1 MFASLNVLKELQKHY
16 ETNPKDPLKG
26 IIWHTQGSGKTALT
40 YHLTKLIRDFF
51 SPLNKKTKFYFIV
64 DRLDLLE
71 QAKNEFLK
79 RGLCA
84 HEAENKEDLS
94 QKLKSS
100 SVFENPQGNDE
111 IIVVNIQ
118 KFKAPNEE
126 KSPNEDLSDS
136 APKEIVSKTELQEAA
151 KDNHDLQRVFII
163 DEAHRSYDPKGCF
176 YANLI
181 ECDKT
186 AIKIALTGTPLL
198 EDNAQDKATKNTFGD
213 YLHTY
218 SYAESIKDRHTLKL
232 QLEIIEKSYKEKLQA
247 IYRLLQESITIEDI
261 EVKKET
267 IFNHERYIKEMLF
280 YIIRDLLFFRLG
292 NNDEN
297 LKAMVVC
304 FSSKQ
309 AKLANLLFN
318 EVQEKVLQ
326 ENPNLKIL
334 KKLQSSLI
342 LHNEQEVKEK
352 IYSFKHEDTD
362 IVFVFNMLLT
372 GFDLPSLKRLYIHR
386 ELKDHNLL
394 QALARVN
401 RSYNNMS
408 FGYLI
413 DFVGIKENYDKT
425 TDDYLKE
432 LNQFNQSDSNI
443 KDNLKD
449 MFADRKTLE
458 KDIKNAYDDLFNYP
472 IDDIEGMTSAIVS
485 MSEMNELLKVSR
497 AINTLKERYNLI
509 RTSNDEKILS
519 LKEKMDIEKI
529 SKISSM
535 LHKKAKQLHALKN
548 INEPKNPNDLI
559 VLEDL
564 IALLDFKIEFKE
576 SKELHFKEREEIS
589 AKQKQAKEML
599 EKIPDQQDK
608 EIQKFYKDFNKDEK
622 EDFFITLTDKRLP
635 KLAYDELLSY
645 LFEKHFNDND
655 LHLKLDI
662 IFNRISSNNAELFNT
677 TSTDKTTIALFES
690 ISPYV
695 NEESKRANFTRVLL
709 DKLKKFNFKQAFLNL
724 QNQQG
729 YDFFAPIFEYLIKDY
744 NNNSGGKYAEY
755 YTPLSI
761 ASIIAKLLIDEPTQS
776 VKIYDPS
783 AGTGTLLMALA
794 HQIGT
799 DSCTL
804 YAQDISQKSLRMLKL
819 NLILNDL
826 THSLKN
832 AIEGNTL
839 TNPYHSKECKGK
851 MDYIVSNPPFKL
863 DFSNE
868 HAEISQN
875 KNDFFLGVPNIPK
888 NDKSKMPIYTLFF
901 QHCLNM
907 LSNKGKGAII
917 VPTGFISA
925 KSGIENKIVRHLV
938 DEKLVYGVVC
948 MPSQVFANTS
958 TNVSIIFFQKT
969 PSAKEVVLIDASKLG
984 EEYTENKNKKTRLR
998 TSDIDLILETFNNKT
1013 PKADFCA
1020 LVSFDEITEKNYS
1033 LNPGQYFI
1041 IEDTSEKISQAEF
1054 ENLMQQYSSELT
1066 SLFDESQSLQQEILE
1081 TLKGVRFE

>member
-1 MFASLNVLKELQKHY
+1 MPYNEITRVQVPALMHLAKLGYDFIPTNSKENKPNLDTDTNILIDSFTQAFERLNPNKNAKDALTEMKKRLNYDDLGKSFYEYLLKSEHQIIDFDNPNNNLYEMMAELPYKSLRTDITLFINGLPLVNIEVKQPFAEKGIKEERDRHIQRYKNPENKVFCNLAQIWLFSDNLPYDENNPDQGVFYSASYSPIFQRFVEANKLDITPPPPENEQSHQNHRSLEEIQKRVLNEFNLKDTDYQESPKETPTNSLLTSFCSHKRLCFILKYGISFLKEKSEFKKHIWRYAQMFASLNVLKELQKHY

-79 RGLCA
+79 RGLCV

-94 QKLKSS
+94 QKLKNSN
-100 SVFENPQGNDE
+100 VFEGPQGNDE

-118 KFKAPNEE
+118 KFKAPNED
-126 KSPNEDLSDS
+126 PSDS
-136 APKEIVSKTELQEAA
+136 APKEIVSKTELQEAT

-198 EDNAQDKATKNTFGD
+198 EDNVQDKATRNTFGN

-267 IFNHERYIKEMLF
+267 IFNHEKYIKAMLY
-280 YIIRDLLFFRLG
+280 YIIRDLLNFRRV

-304 FSSKQ
+304 FSSTQ

-318 EVQEKVLQ
+318 DVQEKVLQ

-342 LHNEQEVKEK
+342 LHDEQEVKEK
-352 IYSFKHEDTD
+352 IYSFKHKDTD

-449 MFADRKTLE
+449 MFADREVLE

-472 IDDIEGMTSAIVS
+472 IDDIEAMTSAIVGIS
-485 MSEMNELLKVSR
+485 GMNELLKISH

-509 RTSNDEKILS
+509 RTSSDEKILS

-548 INEPKNPNDLI
+548 INEPKNPNDLMI
-559 VLEDL
+559 LEDL

-576 SKELHFKEREEIS
+576 SKELRFKEREEIS
-589 AKQKQAKEML
+589 AKYKQAKEML
-599 EKIPDQQDK
+599 EKIPDKQDK
-608 EIQKFYKDFNKDEK
+608 EVQKISKDLSKLIQEPLTNDNFDGISHSYSVIISQLKQHKEQTTNLLNKYND
-622 EDFFITLTDKRLP
+622 DRAYVITHKRLHNRLMEENIS
-635 KLAYDELLSY
+635 KGIFTLLSA
-645 LFEKHFNDND
+645 
-655 LHLKLDI
+655 LKKALDE
-662 IFNRISSNNAELFNT
+662 RIS
-677 TSTDKTTIALFES
+677 
-690 ISPYV
+690 
-695 NEESKRANFTRVLL
+695 KR
-709 DKLKKFNFKQAFLNL
+709 
-724 QNQQG
+724 
-729 YDFFAPIFEYLIKDY
+729 
-744 NNNSGGKYAEY
+744 
-755 YTPLSI
+755 
-761 ASIIAKLLIDEPTQS
+761 
-776 VKIYDPS
+776 
-783 AGTGTLLMALA
+783 
-794 HQIGT
+794 
-799 DSCTL
+799 
-804 YAQDISQKSLRMLKL
+804 
-819 NLILNDL
+819 
-826 THSLKN
+826 
-832 AIEGNTL
+832 
-839 TNPYHSKECKGK
+839 
-851 MDYIVSNPPFKL
+851 
-863 DFSNE
+863 
-868 HAEISQN
+868 
-875 KNDFFLGVPNIPK
+875 
-888 NDKSKMPIYTLFF
+888 
-901 QHCLNM
+901 
-907 LSNKGKGAII
+907 
-917 VPTGFISA
+917 
-925 KSGIENKIVRHLV
+925 
-938 DEKLVYGVVC
+938 
-948 MPSQVFANTS
+948 
-958 TNVSIIFFQKT
+958 
-969 PSAKEVVLIDASKLG
+969 
-984 EEYTENKNKKTRLR
+984 
-998 TSDIDLILETFNNKT
+998 
-1013 PKADFCA
+1013 
-1020 LVSFDEITEKNYS
+1020 
-1033 LNPGQYFI
+1033 
-1041 IEDTSEKISQAEF
+1041 
-1054 ENLMQQYSSELT
+1054 
-1066 SLFDESQSLQQEILE
+1066 QEILNE
-1081 TLKGVRFE
+1081 ETTLKTAIKAELRDAFNKNPSLKDLQKEKEFITQTLFNELTQNHHQGNLNA

>member
-1 MFASLNVLKELQKHY
+1 MFASLNILKELQKHY

-79 RGLCA
+79 RGLCV

-94 QKLKSS
+94 QKLKNS
-100 SVFENPQGNDE
+100 SVFEGSQGNDE

-126 KSPNEDLSDS
+126 KAPNEDLSS
-136 APKEIVSKTELQEAA
+136 APKEIISKTELQEAT

-186 AIKIALTGTPLL
+186 AVKIALTGTPLL
-198 EDNAQDKATKNTFGD
+198 EDNVQDKATKNTFGN

-232 QLEIIEKSYKEKLQA
+232 QLEIIEKSYKEKLQE

-267 IFNHERYIKEMLF
+267 IFNHEKYIKAMLY
-280 YIIRDLLFFRLG
+280 YIIRDLLNFRRV

-304 FSSKQ
+304 FSSAQ
-309 AKLANLLFN
+309 ARLANWLFN

-326 ENPNLKIL
+326 ENPNLRIL
-334 KKLQSSLI
+334 NKLQSSLI
-342 LHNEQEVKEK
+342 LHDEQEVKEK

-372 GFDLPSLKRLYIHR
+372 GFDLPNLKRLYIHR

-401 RSYNNMS
+401 RSYKNMS

-432 LNQFNQSDSNI
+432 LNQFNQGDSNI

-449 MFADRKTLE
+449 MFADRNILE

-472 IDDIEGMTSAIVS
+472 IDDIEAMTSAIVS
-485 MSEMNELLKVSR
+485 ISKMNELLKVSH

-519 LKEKMDIEKI
+519 LKEKIDIEKI

-535 LHKKAKQLHALKN
+535 LSKKAKQLHALKN

-559 VLEDL
+559 ILEDL

-576 SKELHFKEREEIS
+576 RKELHFKEKEEITN
-589 AKQKQAKEML
+589 KYKQAKEML
-599 EKIPDQQDK
+599 EKIPDKQDK
-608 EIQKFYKDFNKDEK
+608 EIQKFYKDFSKLLQMPATSQNFEEISHSYDAIISQLKQHKDQTTNLLNKYNNDRAYA
-622 EDFFITLTDKRLP
+622 ITHKRLHDRLMEENIS
-635 KLAYDELLSY
+635 KGIFTLLST
-645 LFEKHFNDND
+645 LKKALDERIFKRQEILNEETTLKTAIKVELRDAFNKNPSLKD
-655 LHLKLDI
+655 LKKETEFI
-662 IFNRISSNNAELFNT
+662 AQTLFNE
-677 TSTDKTTIALFES
+677 L
-690 ISPYV
+690 
-695 NEESKRANFTRVLL
+695 
-709 DKLKKFNFKQAFLNL
+709 
-724 QNQQG
+724 
-729 YDFFAPIFEYLIKDY
+729 
-744 NNNSGGKYAEY
+744 
-755 YTPLSI
+755 
-761 ASIIAKLLIDEPTQS
+761 
-776 VKIYDPS
+776 
-783 AGTGTLLMALA
+783 
-794 HQIGT
+794 
-799 DSCTL
+799 
-804 YAQDISQKSLRMLKL
+804 
-819 NLILNDL
+819 
-826 THSLKN
+826 
-832 AIEGNTL
+832 
-839 TNPYHSKECKGK
+839 
-851 MDYIVSNPPFKL
+851 
-863 DFSNE
+863 
-868 HAEISQN
+868 
-875 KNDFFLGVPNIPK
+875 PK
-888 NDKSKMPIYTLFF
+888 NDN
-901 QHCLNM
+901 QGNLN
-907 LSNKGKGAII
+907 A
-917 VPTGFISA
+917 
-925 KSGIENKIVRHLV
+925 
-938 DEKLVYGVVC
+938 
-948 MPSQVFANTS
+948 
-958 TNVSIIFFQKT
+958 
-969 PSAKEVVLIDASKLG
+969 
-984 EEYTENKNKKTRLR
+984 
-998 TSDIDLILETFNNKT
+998 
-1013 PKADFCA
+1013 
-1020 LVSFDEITEKNYS
+1020 
-1033 LNPGQYFI
+1033 
-1041 IEDTSEKISQAEF
+1041 
-1054 ENLMQQYSSELT
+1054 
-1066 SLFDESQSLQQEILE
+1066 
-1081 TLKGVRFE
+1081 

>member
-1 MFASLNVLKELQKHY
+1 MPYNEITRVQIPALMHLAKLGYDFIPAKNKPNLDTATNILIDSFTKSFERLNPNPTKNAKDALAEMKKRLNYDDLGKSFYEYLLKSEHQIIDFDNPNDNLYEMMTELPYKSFRPDITLFINGLPLVNVEVKQPYAEKGIKEEKFRHIQRYKNPENKVFYNLAQIWLFSDNLPYNENNPDQGVFYSASYSPIFQRFVEANKLDITPPPPENEQNHQNHRSLEEIQKRVLKEFNLKDTDTPKSPEDTPTNSLLTSFCSHKRLCFILKYGISFLKEKSEFKKHIWRYAQMFASLNILKELQKHY

-71 QAKNEFLK
+71 QAKIEFSK
-79 RGLCA
+79 RGLCV

-100 SVFENPQGNDE
+100 SVFEGSQGNDE

-126 KSPNEDLSDS
+126 KAPNEDPSS
-136 APKEIVSKTELQEAA
+136 APKEIISKTELQEAT

-186 AIKIALTGTPLL
+186 ALKIALTGTPLL
-198 EDNAQDKATKNTFGD
+198 EDNAQDKATKKTFGN

-232 QLEIIEKSYKEKLQA
+232 QLEIIEKSYKEKLQK

-261 EVKKET
+261 EVKKEP
-267 IFNHERYIKEMLF
+267 IFNHERYIEEMLF
-280 YIIRDLLFFRLG
+280 YIIRDLLNFRRV

-304 FSSKQ
+304 FSSAQ
-309 AKLANLLFN
+309 ARLANLFFN

-326 ENPNLKIL
+326 ENPNLRIL
-334 KKLQSSLI
+334 NKLKSSLI
-342 LHNEQEVKEK
+342 LHDEQEVKEK

-372 GFDLPSLKRLYIHR
+372 GFDLPNLKRLYIHR

-401 RSYNNMS
+401 RPYNNMS

-449 MFADRKTLE
+449 MFADRNILE

-472 IDDIEGMTSAIVS
+472 IDDVEDMTSAIVS

-509 RTSNDEKILS
+509 RTSNDKKILS

-529 SKISSM
+529 NKISSM
-535 LHKKAKQLHALKN
+535 LHQKAKQLHALKN

-576 SKELHFKEREEIS
+576 SKELRFKEQEEIS
-589 AKQKQAKEML
+589 TKQKQAKEIL
-599 EKIPDQQDK
+599 EKIPDKQDK
-608 EIQKFYKDFNKDEK
+608 EIQKISKELSKLIQEPLTNHNFDGISHSYSVIISQLKQHKEQTTNLLNKYNNDRAYV
-622 EDFFITLTDKRLP
+622 ITHKRL
-635 KLAYDELLSY
+635 
-645 LFEKHFNDND
+645 H
-655 LHLKLDI
+655 
-662 IFNRISSNNAELFNT
+662 NRLM
-677 TSTDKTTIALFES
+677 
-690 ISPYV
+690 
-695 NEESKRANFTRVLL
+695 EENISKR
-709 DKLKKFNFKQAFLNL
+709 
-724 QNQQG
+724 
-729 YDFFAPIFEYLIKDY
+729 
-744 NNNSGGKYAEY
+744 
-755 YTPLSI
+755 
-761 ASIIAKLLIDEPTQS
+761 
-776 VKIYDPS
+776 
-783 AGTGTLLMALA
+783 
-794 HQIGT
+794 
-799 DSCTL
+799 
-804 YAQDISQKSLRMLKL
+804 
-819 NLILNDL
+819 
-826 THSLKN
+826 
-832 AIEGNTL
+832 
-839 TNPYHSKECKGK
+839 
-851 MDYIVSNPPFKL
+851 
-863 DFSNE
+863 
-868 HAEISQN
+868 
-875 KNDFFLGVPNIPK
+875 IP
-888 NDKSKMPIYTLFF
+888 
-901 QHCLNM
+901 Q
-907 LSNKGKGAII
+907 
-917 VPTGFISA
+917 
-925 KSGIENKIVRHLV
+925 
-938 DEKLVYGVVC
+938 
-948 MPSQVFANTS
+948 
-958 TNVSIIFFQKT
+958 
-969 PSAKEVVLIDASKLG
+969 
-984 EEYTENKNKKTRLR
+984 
-998 TSDIDLILETFNNKT
+998 
-1013 PKADFCA
+1013 
-1020 LVSFDEITEKNYS
+1020 
-1033 LNPGQYFI
+1033 
-1041 IEDTSEKISQAEF
+1041 
-1054 ENLMQQYSSELT
+1054 
-1066 SLFDESQSLQQEILE
+1066 
-1081 TLKGVRFE
+1081 

>member
-1 MFASLNVLKELQKHY
+1 PPPPPENDQNYQNHRSLEEIQKRILNEFNLKDTDTPKSPKDTHTNSLLTSFCSHKRLCFILKYGISFLKEKSEFKKHIWRYAQMFASLNVLKELQKHY
-16 ETNPKDPLKG
+16 ENNPKDPLKG

-79 RGLCA
+79 RGLCV

-94 QKLKSS
+94 QKLKNS

-126 KSPNEDLSDS
+126 KAPNEDPSS
-136 APKEIVSKTELQEAA
+136 APKEIISKTELQEAT

-198 EDNAQDKATKNTFGD
+198 EDNVQDKATKNTFGN

-218 SYAESIKDRHTLKL
+218 SYTESIKDRHTLKL
-232 QLEIIEKSYKEKLQA
+232 QLESIETSYKEKLQK

-267 IFNHERYIKEMLF
+267 IFNHERYIKAMLF
-280 YIIRDLLFFRLG
+280 YIIRDLLNFRRV

-304 FSSKQ
+304 FSSAQ
-309 AKLANLLFN
+309 AKLANLFFN
-318 EVQEKVLQ
+318 EVQERVLQ

-334 KKLQSSLI
+334 KQLQSSLI
-342 LHNEQEVKEK
+342 LHDEQEVKEK

-372 GFDLPSLKRLYIHR
+372 GFDLPNLKRLYIHR

-401 RSYNNMS
+401 RPYNDMS

-432 LNQFNQSDSNI
+432 LNQFNQGDSNI

-449 MFADRKTLE
+449 MFADREVLE
-458 KDIKNAYDDLFNYP
+458 KDIKNAYDDLFDYP
-472 IDDIEGMTSAIVS
+472 IDDVETMTSAIVNIS
-485 MSEMNELLKVSR
+485 TMNELLKVSQ

-509 RTSNDEKILS
+509 RTSNDKKILS
-519 LKEKMDIEKI
+519 LKEKIDIEKI

-576 SKELHFKEREEIS
+576 SKELRFKEKEEIS
-589 AKQKQAKEML
+589 AKYKQAKEML

-608 EIQKFYKDFNKDEK
+608 EIQKISKELSKLIQEPLTNHNFDGISHSYSIIISQLKQHKEQTTNLLNKYNNDRAYV
-622 EDFFITLTDKRLP
+622 ITHKRLHNRFMEENIS
-635 KLAYDELLSY
+635 KGIFTLLSA
-645 LFEKHFNDND
+645 
-655 LHLKLDI
+655 LKKALDER
-662 IFNRISSNNAELFNT
+662 IFKRQEIL
-677 TSTDKTTIALFES
+677 
-690 ISPYV
+690 
-695 NEESKRANFTRVLL
+695 NEET
-709 DKLKKFNFKQAFLNL
+709 
-724 QNQQG
+724 
-729 YDFFAPIFEYLIKDY
+729 
-744 NNNSGGKYAEY
+744 
-755 YTPLSI
+755 T
-761 ASIIAKLLIDEPTQS
+761 
-776 VKIYDPS
+776 
-783 AGTGTLLMALA
+783 
-794 HQIGT
+794 
-799 DSCTL
+799 
-804 YAQDISQKSLRMLKL
+804 
-819 NLILNDL
+819 
-826 THSLKN
+826 LKN
-832 AIEGNTL
+832 AI
-839 TNPYHSKECKGK
+839 K
-851 MDYIVSNPPFKL
+851 
-863 DFSNE
+863 
-868 HAEISQN
+868 AELRDAFN
-875 KNDFFLGVPNIPK
+875 KNPSLKDLKKEKEFIAQ
-888 NDKSKMPIYTLFF
+888 TLF
-901 QHCLNM
+901 N
-907 LSNKGKGAII
+907 
-917 VPTGFISA
+917 
-925 KSGIENKIVRHLV
+925 
-938 DEKLVYGVVC
+938 
-948 MPSQVFANTS
+948 
-958 TNVSIIFFQKT
+958 
-969 PSAKEVVLIDASKLG
+969 
-984 EEYTENKNKKTRLR
+984 
-998 TSDIDLILETFNNKT
+998 
-1013 PKADFCA
+1013 
-1020 LVSFDEITEKNYS
+1020 
-1033 LNPGQYFI
+1033 
-1041 IEDTSEKISQAEF
+1041 
-1054 ENLMQQYSSELT
+1054 ELT
-1066 SLFDESQSLQQEILE
+1066 QNHHQGNLNA
-1081 TLKGVRFE
+1081 

>member
-40 YHLTKLIRDFF
+40 YHLTKIIRDFF
-51 SPLNKKTKFYFIV
+51 SQSNLNKKTKFYFIV

-79 RGLCA
+79 RGLCV

-94 QKLKSS
+94 QKLKNSS
-100 SVFENPQGNDE
+100 IFEGPQGNDE

-118 KFKAPNEE
+118 KFKSPNEE
-126 KSPNEDLSDS
+126 KAPNEDPSS
-136 APKEIVSKTELQEAA
+136 APKEIISKTELQEAT

-198 EDNAQDKATKNTFGD
+198 EDNAQDKATKKTFGN

-232 QLEIIEKSYKEKLQA
+232 QLEIIEKSYKEKLQQE
-247 IYRLLQESITIEDI
+247 IYRLLQESITIEGI

-267 IFNHERYIKEMLF
+267 IFNDEKYIKVMLS
-280 YIIRDLLFFRLG
+280 YIVRDLLEFRRG

-304 FSSKQ
+304 FSSAQ

-342 LHNEQEVKEK
+342 LHDEQEVKEK

-372 GFDLPSLKRLYIHR
+372 GFDLPNLKRLYIHR

-432 LNQFNQSDSNI
+432 LNQFNQGDFNDI
-443 KDNLKD
+443 KD
-449 MFADRKTLE
+449 MFADRNILE

-472 IDDIEGMTSAIVS
+472 IDDVEAMTSAIVS
-485 MSEMNELLKVSR
+485 ISGMNELLKVSH

-509 RTSNDEKILS
+509 RTSSDEKILS
-519 LKEKMDIEKI
+519 LKEKIDIEKI

-535 LHKKAKQLHALKN
+535 LSKKAKQLHALKN
-548 INEPKNPNDLI
+548 INEPKNPNDLMI
-559 VLEDL
+559 LEDL

-589 AKQKQAKEML
+589 TKYKQAKEML
-599 EKIPDQQDK
+599 EKIPDKQDK
-608 EIQKFYKDFNKDEK
+608 EIQKISKELSKLLQEPLTNHNFDGISHSYNAIISQLQQYNQQTTNLLNKYNNDRAYV
-622 EDFFITLTDKRLP
+622 ITHKRLHDRLMEENIS
-635 KLAYDELLSY
+635 KGIFTLLST
-645 LFEKHFNDND
+645 
-655 LHLKLDI
+655 LKKALDE
-662 IFNRISSNNAELFNT
+662 RIS
-677 TSTDKTTIALFES
+677 
-690 ISPYV
+690 
-695 NEESKRANFTRVLL
+695 KR
-709 DKLKKFNFKQAFLNL
+709 
-724 QNQQG
+724 
-729 YDFFAPIFEYLIKDY
+729 
-744 NNNSGGKYAEY
+744 
-755 YTPLSI
+755 
-761 ASIIAKLLIDEPTQS
+761 
-776 VKIYDPS
+776 
-783 AGTGTLLMALA
+783 
-794 HQIGT
+794 
-799 DSCTL
+799 
-804 YAQDISQKSLRMLKL
+804 
-819 NLILNDL
+819 
-826 THSLKN
+826 
-832 AIEGNTL
+832 
-839 TNPYHSKECKGK
+839 
-851 MDYIVSNPPFKL
+851 
-863 DFSNE
+863 
-868 HAEISQN
+868 
-875 KNDFFLGVPNIPK
+875 
-888 NDKSKMPIYTLFF
+888 
-901 QHCLNM
+901 
-907 LSNKGKGAII
+907 
-917 VPTGFISA
+917 
-925 KSGIENKIVRHLV
+925 
-938 DEKLVYGVVC
+938 
-948 MPSQVFANTS
+948 
-958 TNVSIIFFQKT
+958 
-969 PSAKEVVLIDASKLG
+969 
-984 EEYTENKNKKTRLR
+984 
-998 TSDIDLILETFNNKT
+998 
-1013 PKADFCA
+1013 
-1020 LVSFDEITEKNYS
+1020 
-1033 LNPGQYFI
+1033 
-1041 IEDTSEKISQAEF
+1041 
-1054 ENLMQQYSSELT
+1054 
-1066 SLFDESQSLQQEILE
+1066 QEILNE
-1081 TLKGVRFE
+1081 ETTLKTAIKVELRDAFNKNPSLKDLQKEKEFIVQTLFNELPKNYNQGNLHA

>member
-1 MFASLNVLKELQKHY
+1 EDEQNHRSLEEIQKRILNEFNLKDTDTLESPKDTPTNSLLTSFCSHKRLCFILKYGISFLKEKSEFKKHIWRYAQMFASLNVLKELQKHY

-51 SPLNKKTKFYFIV
+51 SQSNLNKKTKFYFIV

-71 QAKNEFLK
+71 QAKNEFSK
-79 RGLCA
+79 RGLCV

-94 QKLKSS
+94 QKLKNS
-100 SVFENPQGNDE
+100 SVFEGPQGNDE

-126 KSPNEDLSDS
+126 KAPNEDLSNS
-136 APKEIVSKTELQEAA
+136 APKEIISKTELQEAT

-198 EDNAQDKATKNTFGD
+198 EDNAQDKATKKTFGN

-232 QLEIIEKSYKEKLQA
+232 QLEIIEKSYKEKLQEE
-247 IYRLLQESITIEDI
+247 IYRLLQESITIEGI

-267 IFNHERYIKEMLF
+267 IFNHERYIKEMLY
-280 YIIRDLLFFRLG
+280 YIIRDLLNFRRV

-304 FSSKQ
+304 FSSDQ
-309 AKLANLLFN
+309 AKSANLFFN

-326 ENPNLKIL
+326 ENPNLRIL

-342 LHNEQEVKEK
+342 LHDEQEVKEK
-352 IYSFKHEDTD
+352 IYSFKHGDTD

-372 GFDLPSLKRLYIHR
+372 GFDLPNLKRLYIHR

-401 RSYNNMS
+401 RSYKNMS

-449 MFADRKTLE
+449 MFADREVLE

-472 IDDIEGMTSAIVS
+472 IDDIEAMTSAIVNI
-485 MSEMNELLKVSR
+485 SEMNELLKVSH

-519 LKEKMDIEKI
+519 LKEKIDIEKI

-535 LHKKAKQLHALKN
+535 LGKKAKQLHALKN

-559 VLEDL
+559 ILEDL

-576 SKELHFKEREEIS
+576 SKELRFKEKEEIS
-589 AKQKQAKEML
+589 AKYKQAKEML
-599 EKIPDQQDK
+599 EKIPDKQDK
-608 EIQKFYKDFNKDEK
+608 EVQKISKDLSKLIQEPLTNDNFDGISHSYSVIISQLKQHKEQTTNLLNKYNNDRAYV
-622 EDFFITLTDKRLP
+622 ITHKRLHDRLMEENIS
-635 KLAYDELLSY
+635 KGIFTLLSA
-645 LFEKHFNDND
+645 
-655 LHLKLDI
+655 LKKALDE
-662 IFNRISSNNAELFNT
+662 RIS
-677 TSTDKTTIALFES
+677 
-690 ISPYV
+690 
-695 NEESKRANFTRVLL
+695 KR
-709 DKLKKFNFKQAFLNL
+709 
-724 QNQQG
+724 
-729 YDFFAPIFEYLIKDY
+729 
-744 NNNSGGKYAEY
+744 
-755 YTPLSI
+755 
-761 ASIIAKLLIDEPTQS
+761 
-776 VKIYDPS
+776 
-783 AGTGTLLMALA
+783 
-794 HQIGT
+794 
-799 DSCTL
+799 
-804 YAQDISQKSLRMLKL
+804 
-819 NLILNDL
+819 
-826 THSLKN
+826 
-832 AIEGNTL
+832 
-839 TNPYHSKECKGK
+839 
-851 MDYIVSNPPFKL
+851 
-863 DFSNE
+863 
-868 HAEISQN
+868 
-875 KNDFFLGVPNIPK
+875 
-888 NDKSKMPIYTLFF
+888 
-901 QHCLNM
+901 
-907 LSNKGKGAII
+907 
-917 VPTGFISA
+917 
-925 KSGIENKIVRHLV
+925 
-938 DEKLVYGVVC
+938 
-948 MPSQVFANTS
+948 
-958 TNVSIIFFQKT
+958 
-969 PSAKEVVLIDASKLG
+969 
-984 EEYTENKNKKTRLR
+984 
-998 TSDIDLILETFNNKT
+998 
-1013 PKADFCA
+1013 
-1020 LVSFDEITEKNYS
+1020 
-1033 LNPGQYFI
+1033 
-1041 IEDTSEKISQAEF
+1041 
-1054 ENLMQQYSSELT
+1054 
-1066 SLFDESQSLQQEILE
+1066 QEILNE
-1081 TLKGVRFE
+1081 EATLKTAIKVELRDAFKEYPFLKDLQKETEFITQTLFNELTQNHHQGNLNA

>member
-16 ETNPKDPLKG
+16 ENNPKDPLKG

-79 RGLCA
+79 RGLCV

-94 QKLKSS
+94 QKLKNS

-118 KFKAPNEE
+118 KFKSPNEE
-126 KSPNEDLSDS
+126 KAPNEDPSS
-136 APKEIVSKTELQEAA
+136 APKEIISKTELQEAT

-198 EDNAQDKATKNTFGD
+198 EDNAQDKATKNTFGN

-232 QLEIIEKSYKEKLQA
+232 QLEIIEKSYKEKLQQ

-267 IFNHERYIKEMLF
+267 IFNHERYIKEMLY
-280 YIIRDLLFFRLG
+280 YIIRDLLFFRRA

-304 FSSKQ
+304 FSSAQ

-334 KKLQSSLI
+334 KQLQSSLI
-342 LHNEQEVKEK
+342 LHDEQEVKEK
-352 IYSFKHEDTD
+352 IYSFKHEYTD

-372 GFDLPSLKRLYIHR
+372 GFDLPNLKRLYIHR

-401 RSYNNMS
+401 RSYKNMS

-425 TDDYLKE
+425 TGDYLKE
-432 LNQFNQSDSNI
+432 LNQFNQSNSNI

-449 MFADRKTLE
+449 MFTDRNILE

-472 IDDIEGMTSAIVS
+472 IDDIEAMTSAIVNI
-485 MSEMNELLKVSR
+485 SEMNELLKVSR

-576 SKELHFKEREEIS
+576 RKELRFKEQEEIS
-589 AKQKQAKEML
+589 AKYKQAKEML
-599 EKIPDQQDK
+599 EKIPDKQDK
-608 EIQKFYKDFNKDEK
+608 EIQKISKELSKLIQEPLTNHNFDGISHSYSVIISQLKQHKEQTTNLLNKYNNDRAYV
-622 EDFFITLTDKRLP
+622 ITHKRLHDRLMEQNIS
-635 KLAYDELLSY
+635 KGIFTLLSA
-645 LFEKHFNDND
+645 
-655 LHLKLDI
+655 LKKALDA
-662 IFNRISSNNAELFNT
+662 RISKRQEIL
-677 TSTDKTTIALFES
+677 
-690 ISPYV
+690 
-695 NEESKRANFTRVLL
+695 NEET
-709 DKLKKFNFKQAFLNL
+709 
-724 QNQQG
+724 
-729 YDFFAPIFEYLIKDY
+729 
-744 NNNSGGKYAEY
+744 
-755 YTPLSI
+755 T
-761 ASIIAKLLIDEPTQS
+761 
-776 VKIYDPS
+776 
-783 AGTGTLLMALA
+783 
-794 HQIGT
+794 
-799 DSCTL
+799 
-804 YAQDISQKSLRMLKL
+804 
-819 NLILNDL
+819 
-826 THSLKN
+826 LKN
-832 AIEGNTL
+832 AIKAEL
-839 TNPYHSKECKGK
+839 RDAFKENPSLKDLQKETEF
-851 MDYIVSNPPFKL
+851 IT
-863 DFSNE
+863 
-868 HAEISQN
+868 Q
-875 KNDFFLGVPNIPK
+875 
-888 NDKSKMPIYTLFF
+888 TLF
-901 QHCLNM
+901 N
-907 LSNKGKGAII
+907 
-917 VPTGFISA
+917 
-925 KSGIENKIVRHLV
+925 
-938 DEKLVYGVVC
+938 
-948 MPSQVFANTS
+948 
-958 TNVSIIFFQKT
+958 
-969 PSAKEVVLIDASKLG
+969 
-984 EEYTENKNKKTRLR
+984 
-998 TSDIDLILETFNNKT
+998 
-1013 PKADFCA
+1013 
-1020 LVSFDEITEKNYS
+1020 
-1033 LNPGQYFI
+1033 
-1041 IEDTSEKISQAEF
+1041 
-1054 ENLMQQYSSELT
+1054 ELT
-1066 SLFDESQSLQQEILE
+1066 QHYNQGNLNA
-1081 TLKGVRFE
+1081 

>member
-16 ETNPKDPLKG
+16 GTNPKDPLKG

-79 RGLCA
+79 RGLCV

-94 QKLKSS
+94 QKLKNSS
-100 SVFENPQGNDE
+100 IFEGSQGNDE

-126 KSPNEDLSDS
+126 KDPNEDPSNS
-136 APKEIVSKTELQEAA
+136 APKEIISKTELQESIQ
-151 KDNHDLQRVFII
+151 NSRNLQRVFII

-186 AIKIALTGTPLL
+186 AVKIALTGTPLL
-198 EDNAQDKATKNTFGD
+198 EDNAQDKATKNTFGN

-261 EVKKET
+261 EVKKER
-267 IFNHERYIKEMLF
+267 IFNHERYIKEMLS
-280 YIIRDLLFFRLG
+280 YIIRDLLNFRRV

-304 FSSKQ
+304 FSSTQ

-326 ENPNLKIL
+326 ENPNLRIL

-342 LHNEQEVKEK
+342 LHDEQEVKEK
-352 IYSFKHEDTD
+352 IHSFKHEDTG

-372 GFDLPSLKRLYIHR
+372 GFDLPNLKRLYIHR

-449 MFADRKTLE
+449 MFADRNILE
-458 KDIKNAYDDLFNYP
+458 KDIKNTYDDLFNYP
-472 IDDIEGMTSAIVS
+472 IDDIEAMTSAIVNIS
-485 MSEMNELLKVSR
+485 AMNELLKVSR

-509 RTSNDEKILS
+509 RTSSDEKILS

-576 SKELHFKEREEIS
+576 RKELRFKEKEEIS

-608 EIQKFYKDFNKDEK
+608 EIQKFYKDFSKLLQTPATSQNFEEISHSYSVIISQLKQHKEQTTHLLNK
-622 EDFFITLTDKRLP
+622 
-635 KLAYDELLSY
+635 Y
-645 LFEKHFNDND
+645 DND
-655 LHLKLDI
+655 LSYAITHKRLHERLMEQNIYNPAGIFTLLSALKSAIDAR
-662 IFNRISSNNAELFNT
+662 IFKRQEIL
-677 TSTDKTTIALFES
+677 
-690 ISPYV
+690 
-695 NEESKRANFTRVLL
+695 NEE
-709 DKLKKFNFKQAFLNL
+709 
-724 QNQQG
+724 
-729 YDFFAPIFEYLIKDY
+729 
-744 NNNSGGKYAEY
+744 Y
-755 YTPLSI
+755 Y
-761 ASIIAKLLIDEPTQS
+761 
-776 VKIYDPS
+776 
-783 AGTGTLLMALA
+783 
-794 HQIGT
+794 
-799 DSCTL
+799 
-804 YAQDISQKSLRMLKL
+804 
-819 NLILNDL
+819 
-826 THSLKN
+826 LKN
-832 AIEGNTL
+832 AIKAELNDAFKKDPSL
-839 TNPYHSKECKGK
+839 KDLEKEKEL
-851 MDYIVSNPPFKL
+851 IV
-863 DFSNE
+863 
-868 HAEISQN
+868 Q
-875 KNDFFLGVPNIPK
+875 
-888 NDKSKMPIYTLFF
+888 TLF
-901 QHCLNM
+901 N
-907 LSNKGKGAII
+907 
-917 VPTGFISA
+917 
-925 KSGIENKIVRHLV
+925 
-938 DEKLVYGVVC
+938 
-948 MPSQVFANTS
+948 
-958 TNVSIIFFQKT
+958 
-969 PSAKEVVLIDASKLG
+969 
-984 EEYTENKNKKTRLR
+984 
-998 TSDIDLILETFNNKT
+998 
-1013 PKADFCA
+1013 
-1020 LVSFDEITEKNYS
+1020 
-1033 LNPGQYFI
+1033 
-1041 IEDTSEKISQAEF
+1041 
-1054 ENLMQQYSSELT
+1054 ELT
-1066 SLFDESQSLQQEILE
+1066 QNHHQGNSHA
-1081 TLKGVRFE
+1081 

>member
-16 ETNPKDPLKG
+16 GTDPNLKDPLKG

-126 KSPNEDLSDS
+126 KSPNEDPSNS
-136 APKEIVSKTELQEAA
+136 APKEIISKTELQESVQ
-151 KDNHDLQRVFII
+151 NSRNLQRVFII

-176 YANLI
+176 YANLT

-198 EDNAQDKATKNTFGD
+198 EDNAQDKATKNTFGN

-267 IFNHERYIKEMLF
+267 IFNHERYIKEMLY
-280 YIIRDLLFFRLG
+280 YIIRDLLNFRRV

-297 LKAMVVC
+297 LKAMVIC
-304 FSSKQ
+304 FSSDQ

-334 KKLQSSLI
+334 NKLQSSLI
-342 LHNEQEVKEK
+342 LHDEQEVKEK

-372 GFDLPSLKRLYIHR
+372 GFDLPNLKRLYIHR

-394 QALARVN
+394 QTLARVN

-472 IDDIEGMTSAIVS
+472 IDDIEGMTSAIVNIS
-485 MSEMNELLKVSR
+485 AMNELLKVSH
-497 AINTLKERYNLI
+497 AINTLKECYNLI

-529 SKISSM
+529 HKISSM
-535 LHKKAKQLHALKN
+535 LHKKAKHLHALKN
-548 INEPKNPNDLI
+548 INEPKNPNDLMI
-559 VLEDL
+559 LEDL

-576 SKELHFKEREEIS
+576 RKELRFKEQEEITN
-589 AKQKQAKEML
+589 KQKQAKEIL

-608 EIQKFYKDFNKDEK
+608 ETQKFYKDFSKLLQTPATSQNFEEISHSYDAIISQLKQHKEQTTHLLNK
-622 EDFFITLTDKRLP
+622 
-635 KLAYDELLSY
+635 Y
-645 LFEKHFNDND
+645 DND
-655 LHLKLDI
+655 LSYVITHKRLHDRLMEENISKGIFTLLSTLKKTLDA
-662 IFNRISSNNAELFNT
+662 RISKRQEIL
-677 TSTDKTTIALFES
+677 
-690 ISPYV
+690 
-695 NEESKRANFTRVLL
+695 NEET
-709 DKLKKFNFKQAFLNL
+709 
-724 QNQQG
+724 
-729 YDFFAPIFEYLIKDY
+729 
-744 NNNSGGKYAEY
+744 
-755 YTPLSI
+755 T
-761 ASIIAKLLIDEPTQS
+761 
-776 VKIYDPS
+776 
-783 AGTGTLLMALA
+783 
-794 HQIGT
+794 
-799 DSCTL
+799 
-804 YAQDISQKSLRMLKL
+804 
-819 NLILNDL
+819 
-826 THSLKN
+826 LKN
-832 AIEGNTL
+832 AI
-839 TNPYHSKECKGK
+839 K
-851 MDYIVSNPPFKL
+851 
-863 DFSNE
+863 
-868 HAEISQN
+868 AELRNAFN
-875 KNDFFLGVPNIPK
+875 KNPSLKDLEKEKEFIVQ
-888 NDKSKMPIYTLFF
+888 TLF
-901 QHCLNM
+901 N
-907 LSNKGKGAII
+907 
-917 VPTGFISA
+917 
-925 KSGIENKIVRHLV
+925 
-938 DEKLVYGVVC
+938 
-948 MPSQVFANTS
+948 
-958 TNVSIIFFQKT
+958 
-969 PSAKEVVLIDASKLG
+969 
-984 EEYTENKNKKTRLR
+984 
-998 TSDIDLILETFNNKT
+998 
-1013 PKADFCA
+1013 
-1020 LVSFDEITEKNYS
+1020 
-1033 LNPGQYFI
+1033 
-1041 IEDTSEKISQAEF
+1041 
-1054 ENLMQQYSSELT
+1054 ELT
-1066 SLFDESQSLQQEILE
+1066 QNHHQ
-1081 TLKGVRFE
+1081 GNPHA

>member
-51 SPLNKKTKFYFIV
+51 SRSNLNKKTKFYFIV

-79 RGLCA
+79 RGLCV

-94 QKLKSS
+94 QKLKNSR
-100 SVFENPQGNDE
+100 VFEGPQGNDE

-126 KSPNEDLSDS
+126 KAPNEDPSS
-136 APKEIVSKTELQEAA
+136 APKEIISKTELQEAT

-198 EDNAQDKATKNTFGD
+198 EDNAQDKATKKTFGN

-232 QLEIIEKSYKEKLQA
+232 QLEIIEKSYKEKLQE

-280 YIIRDLLFFRLG
+280 YIIRDLLNFRRV

-304 FSSKQ
+304 FSSAQ
-309 AKLANLLFN
+309 AKLASLLFN

-326 ENPNLKIL
+326 ENPNLRIL

-342 LHNEQEVKEK
+342 LHDEQEVKEK
-352 IYSFKHEDTD
+352 IHSFKHEDTD

-372 GFDLPSLKRLYIHR
+372 GFDLPNLKRLYIHR

-401 RSYNNMS
+401 RSYKNMS

-432 LNQFNQSDSNI
+432 LNQFNQGDSNI

-449 MFADRKTLE
+449 MFADRKVLE

-472 IDDIEGMTSAIVS
+472 IDDIEAMTSAIVNIS
-485 MSEMNELLKVSR
+485 KMSELLKFSH
-497 AINTLKERYNLI
+497 AINTLKEHYNLI
-509 RTSNDEKILS
+509 RTSSDEKILS
-519 LKEKMDIEKI
+519 LKEKIDIEKI

-535 LHKKAKQLHALKN
+535 LSKKAKQLHALKN

-576 SKELHFKEREEIS
+576 RKELRFKESEEITN
-589 AKQKQAKEML
+589 KQKQAKEML

-608 EIQKFYKDFNKDEK
+608 EIQKFYKDFSKLLQTPATSQNFEEISHSYDAIISQLKQHKEQTTHLLNK
-622 EDFFITLTDKRLP
+622 
-635 KLAYDELLSY
+635 Y
-645 LFEKHFNDND
+645 DND
-655 LHLKLDI
+655 LSYASAHKRLVEQNLSNPTGIFTLLSALKKAIDE
-662 IFNRISSNNAELFNT
+662 RISKRQEIL
-677 TSTDKTTIALFES
+677 
-690 ISPYV
+690 
-695 NEESKRANFTRVLL
+695 NEEAT
-709 DKLKKFNFKQAFLNL
+709 LKTAIKVELRDAFNKN
-724 QNQQG
+724 
-729 YDFFAPIFEYLIKDY
+729 
-744 NNNSGGKYAEY
+744 
-755 YTPLSI
+755 
-761 ASIIAKLLIDEPTQS
+761 
-776 VKIYDPS
+776 
-783 AGTGTLLMALA
+783 
-794 HQIGT
+794 
-799 DSCTL
+799 
-804 YAQDISQKSLRMLKL
+804 
-819 NLILNDL
+819 
-826 THSLKN
+826 HSLKD
-832 AIEGNTL
+832 L
-839 TNPYHSKECKGK
+839 QKEKEF
-851 MDYIVSNPPFKL
+851 IT
-863 DFSNE
+863 
-868 HAEISQN
+868 Q
-875 KNDFFLGVPNIPK
+875 
-888 NDKSKMPIYTLFF
+888 TLF
-901 QHCLNM
+901 N
-907 LSNKGKGAII
+907 
-917 VPTGFISA
+917 
-925 KSGIENKIVRHLV
+925 
-938 DEKLVYGVVC
+938 
-948 MPSQVFANTS
+948 
-958 TNVSIIFFQKT
+958 
-969 PSAKEVVLIDASKLG
+969 
-984 EEYTENKNKKTRLR
+984 
-998 TSDIDLILETFNNKT
+998 
-1013 PKADFCA
+1013 
-1020 LVSFDEITEKNYS
+1020 
-1033 LNPGQYFI
+1033 
-1041 IEDTSEKISQAEF
+1041 
-1054 ENLMQQYSSELT
+1054 ELT
-1066 SLFDESQSLQQEILE
+1066 QNHHQGNLNA
-1081 TLKGVRFE
+1081 K

>member
-16 ETNPKDPLKG
+16 GTNPNPKDPLKG

-51 SPLNKKTKFYFIV
+51 SPLEKKTKFYFIV

-126 KSPNEDLSDS
+126 KAPNEDPSDS
-136 APKEIVSKTELQEAA
+136 APKEIISKTELQESIQ
-151 KDNHDLQRVFII
+151 NSRNLQRVFII

-198 EDNAQDKATKNTFGD
+198 EDNAQDKATKNTFGN

-218 SYAESIKDRHTLKL
+218 SYTESIKDRHTLKL
-232 QLEIIEKSYKEKLQA
+232 QLESIETSYKEKLQK

-261 EVKKET
+261 EIKKEF
-267 IFNHERYIKEMLF
+267 IFNHERYIKEMLY

-304 FSSKQ
+304 FSNAQ
-309 AKLANLLFN
+309 ARLANLLFN

-326 ENPNLKIL
+326 ENPNLRIL
-334 KKLQSSLI
+334 NKLQSSLI
-342 LHNEQEVKEK
+342 LHDEQEVKEK
-352 IYSFKHEDTD
+352 IYSFKHGDTD

-413 DFVGIKENYDKT
+413 DFVGIQENFDKT

-449 MFADRKTLE
+449 MFADRKILE
-458 KDIKNAYDDLFNYP
+458 EDIKNAYDDLFDYP
-472 IDDIEGMTSAIVS
+472 IDDIEDMTSAIVS
-485 MSEMNELLKVSR
+485 MSKMDELLKVSR

-519 LKEKMDIEKI
+519 LKEKIDIEKI
-529 SKISSM
+529 HKISSM
-535 LHKKAKQLHALKN
+535 LHQKAKHLHALKN

-564 IALLDFKIEFKE
+564 IALLDFKIKFKE
-576 SKELHFKEREEIS
+576 SKELRFKEQKEIS
-589 AKQKQAKEML
+589 AKQEEAKEIL

-608 EIQKFYKDFNKDEK
+608 GIQKFYKDFSKLLQTPATSQNFEEISHSYDAIISQLKQHKEQTTHLLNKYNNDLSYA
-622 EDFFITLTDKRLP
+622 ITHKRLHKRLIEQNISNP
-635 KLAYDELLSY
+635 TGIFTLLSA
-645 LFEKHFNDND
+645 
-655 LHLKLDI
+655 LKSAIDE
-662 IFNRISSNNAELFNT
+662 RIS
-677 TSTDKTTIALFES
+677 
-690 ISPYV
+690 
-695 NEESKRANFTRVLL
+695 KR
-709 DKLKKFNFKQAFLNL
+709 
-724 QNQQG
+724 
-729 YDFFAPIFEYLIKDY
+729 
-744 NNNSGGKYAEY
+744 
-755 YTPLSI
+755 
-761 ASIIAKLLIDEPTQS
+761 
-776 VKIYDPS
+776 
-783 AGTGTLLMALA
+783 
-794 HQIGT
+794 
-799 DSCTL
+799 
-804 YAQDISQKSLRMLKL
+804 
-819 NLILNDL
+819 
-826 THSLKN
+826 
-832 AIEGNTL
+832 
-839 TNPYHSKECKGK
+839 
-851 MDYIVSNPPFKL
+851 
-863 DFSNE
+863 
-868 HAEISQN
+868 
-875 KNDFFLGVPNIPK
+875 
-888 NDKSKMPIYTLFF
+888 
-901 QHCLNM
+901 
-907 LSNKGKGAII
+907 
-917 VPTGFISA
+917 
-925 KSGIENKIVRHLV
+925 
-938 DEKLVYGVVC
+938 
-948 MPSQVFANTS
+948 
-958 TNVSIIFFQKT
+958 
-969 PSAKEVVLIDASKLG
+969 
-984 EEYTENKNKKTRLR
+984 
-998 TSDIDLILETFNNKT
+998 
-1013 PKADFCA
+1013 
-1020 LVSFDEITEKNYS
+1020 
-1033 LNPGQYFI
+1033 
-1041 IEDTSEKISQAEF
+1041 
-1054 ENLMQQYSSELT
+1054 
-1066 SLFDESQSLQQEILE
+1066 QEILE
-1081 TLKGVRFE
+1081 DKDYLENAIKVELREVFNKNLSLKDLKKETELIAQTLSNNLIQNHHQGNSHA